1 MTAHNTEG
9 TTAEVVPRFPHK
21 HAHGHGHKSTETQ
34 TDRSQMETSVVF
46 SNFTLEKPK
55 LITLGMEF
63 FAKLFLKSIMLD
75 L

>member
-1 MTAHNTEG
+1 
-9 TTAEVVPRFPHK
+9 
-21 HAHGHGHKSTETQ
+21 
-34 TDRSQMETSVVF
+34 METSVVF